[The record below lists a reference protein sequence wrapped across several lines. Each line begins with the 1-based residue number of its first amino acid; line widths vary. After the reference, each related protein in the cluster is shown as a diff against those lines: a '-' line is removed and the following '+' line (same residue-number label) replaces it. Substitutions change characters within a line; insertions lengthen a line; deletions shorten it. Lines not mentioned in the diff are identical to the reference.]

1 MKSKTIK
8 HRLNKK
14 KKNTRRKRGGGE
26 NEILNYLLNRPS
38 DKNTREFEKKF
49 SEYIEEII
57 ELQENS
63 KTLSKQKEKDEN
75 IKVLNNKKNE
85 LIDYIKKLPDNIN
98 KKVRVSPVNTERS
111 IWGPPIYIVANLI
124 EHKGQRREILDSLK
138 HKNFAYDEVRLN
150 ALIDSVDKSRAEK
163 KEEERKLKEEMK
175 TKIKEEKKKE
185 AENVVIDEVK
195 PKTVFNIIDDIDEG
209 EREKK
214 KAAEHAKK
222 MQRQKEKEW
231 EAEQQKIRDDIKA
244 NAERIK
250 REQEKKENI
259 KRETMEKKLKLLQEQ
274 QQKNSTHTGQIIPL
288 HVSRIEPTKTER
300 KEQNINIENVANAE
314 ENKDYLTA
322 LLNDNEMTD
331 VVIKTQELSEDK
343 PIELPE
349 ETKEM
354 DKKPIEK
361 PITTTIIK
369 HDPYNIR
376 TIPHYWRTY
385 FPNDELYIFRDY
397 MLSILN
403 DINLL
408 YQITNDYFPSF
419 LIETKNNKYINNLA
433 NDPNVNTN
441 IIPYIQK
448 YDTHIRFMLLF
459 IGLMSNILKDKC
471 DIVIKGGKAIQMKCL
486 IPYESNDIDILIVSN
501 KINKREIA
509 LEMSKLLIWIVSQ
522 QQIIHNMS
530 MIEIDKAEPIIKLSI
545 YTNYGFEA
553 LVDIGFNEPKDE
565 IKSYIYSNLLETVT
579 RHLRFNY
586 MINNTPVIITYPI
599 FFISESVEGMIKE
612 KMYYFLKY
620 VALKNYKP
628 EDNVEIFIPKI
639 YKSLKTLFMCTG
651 VTRKNQ
657 IIGIINAI
665 IKEKSAYL
673 DGITTKNI
681 KEIADELI
689 KNIQGSQNEM

>member
-14 KKNTRRKRGGGE
+14 KRNTRRKRGGGE
-26 NEILNYLLNRPS
+26 NEIYNYIFNLPS

-75 IKVLNNKKNE
+75 TTELNNAKNK
-85 LIDYIKKLPDNIN
+85 LVRYIKQLPDNID
-98 KKVRVSPVNTERS
+98 KKVRVNPANTERT
-111 IWGPPIYIVANLI
+111 IFGPPIYIVANLI
-124 EHKGQRREILDSLK
+124 EHKGQRKEILDNLK
-138 HKNFAYDEVRLN
+138 DKKFDYDEARLK
-150 ALIDSVDKSRAEK
+150 ALIDSVEKSRAEE
-163 KEEERKLKEEMK
+163 KENERRKKEEMK

-185 AENVVIDEVK
+185 AENVVIEEVK
-195 PKTVFNIIDDIDEG
+195 PKTVFTIIDDIDEE

-222 MQRQKEKEW
+222 IQKQKEKEW
-231 EAEQQKIRDDIKA
+231 EEEQEKIRDEIKA

-259 KRETMEKKLKLLQEQ
+259 KRETMEKNLKLLQEQ
-274 QQKNSTHTGQIIPL
+274 QQKNSKHTEQIIPL
-288 HVSRIEPTKTER
+288 HVTKIEPNTIQR
-300 KEQNINIENVANAE
+300 KQQETNIENVAIAE
-314 ENKDYLTA
+314 QNKEYLTA

-331 VVIKTQELSEDK
+331 VVIKTQELSEEK

-354 DKKPIEK
+354 EKKPIEK

-376 TIPHYWRTY
+376 TIPEYWRTY
-385 FPNDELYIFRDY
+385 FTNDELYIFRDY
-397 MLSILN
+397 MLSVLN
-403 DINLL
+403 DIDLL
-408 YQITNDYFPSF
+408 YKITSDYFPSF
-419 LIETKNNKYINNLA
+419 RIETKNNKYINNLA

-448 YDTHIRFMLLF
+448 YDTHIRFILLF

-565 IKSYIYSNLLETVT
+565 IKSYIYSNLRETVT
-579 RHLRFNY
+579 RHLHFNY
-586 MINNTPVIITYPI
+586 LINNKPALVIYPI

-620 VALKNYKP
+620 VILKKYTP

-639 YKSLKTLFMCTG
+639 YKSLRTLFVCAS

-665 IKEKSAYL
+665 INEKSDYL
-673 DGITTKNI
+673 VGIKTENI
-681 KEIADELI
+681 KEIAAELI
-689 KNIQGSQNEM
+689 KNIQ